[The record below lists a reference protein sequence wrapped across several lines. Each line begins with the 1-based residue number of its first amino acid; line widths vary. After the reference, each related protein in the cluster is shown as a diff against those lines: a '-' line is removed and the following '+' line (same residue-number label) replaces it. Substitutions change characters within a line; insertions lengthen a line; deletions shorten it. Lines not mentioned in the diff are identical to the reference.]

1 MEFNLDAIQTS
12 VRGYDHKEALTN
24 SIQSIWITDVKS
36 RKMEEAGP
44 VPPPKG
50 VLHYLKSEV
59 GGELNSPT
67 DE

>member
-1 MEFNLDAIQTS
+1 MAFLIMKNE
-12 VRGYDHKEALTN
+12 
-24 SIQSIWITDVKS
+24 
-36 RKMEEAGP
+36 KMEEAGP

-59 GGELNSPT
+59 GGEFSSPT

>member
-1 MEFNLDAIQTS
+1 MNP
-12 VRGYDHKEALTN
+12 N
-24 SIQSIWITDVKS
+24 IWEQQRLNEVPTDLSNILIIDVKS

>member
-1 MEFNLDAIQTS
+1 MNPNIWERQQSNKVPTDS
-12 VRGYDHKEALTN
+12 HH
-24 SIQSIWITDVKS
+24 SILITDIKS